1 MLDQSKHSVNG
12 DAVVSGGFV
21 KPVFEAQSTFKALM
35 DAMARPGTH
44 QMVKTTTIAGNGI
57 NSTVA
62 ALILTLCD
70 ADTPIW
76 LDPTLDVDA
85 LEAWIRFHTGAQRCK
100 QSSEAQFGICASPA
114 DMPALGSF
122 MQGTQ
127 DYPDRSTTLIVQ
139 CQSLQGG
146 PTVALSGPGIRGE
159 ETSSLPG
166 VPDVF
171 MELWQANRELFPRGV
186 DVIFAGV
193 DAVMC
198 LPRSTRLRR
207 EHEEQ
212 EL

>member
-1 MLDQSKHSVNG
+1 MLNRVAHSVNG
-12 DAVVSGGFV
+12 DDVVSGGFV
-21 KPVFEAQSTFKALM
+21 NPVFEAQSTFKTLM

-44 QMVKTTTIAGNGI
+44 QAVKATTISSNGI

-70 ADTPIW
+70 ADTPVW
-76 LDPTLDVDA
+76 LDPTLDLDA
-85 LEAWIRFHTGAQRCK
+85 FDAWIRFHTGAPLCK
-100 QSSEAQFGICASPA
+100 QPNDAQFGVCANPI
-114 DMPALGSF
+114 DMPALSSF

-146 PTVALSGPGIRGE
+146 PTVALSGPGIPGE
-159 ETSSLPG
+159 EVLSLPD
-166 VPDVF
+166 VPSVF
-171 MELWQANRELFPRGV
+171 IELWQANREIFPRGV
-186 DVIFAGV
+186 DVIFAGQG
-193 DAVMC
+193 AVMS

-207 EHEEQ
+207 ENEEL